1 MSPTPVVVCLG
12 LGLLPDGSL
21 PEMLVERCK
30 VAAEISKEKDL
41 MIINSGG
48 DPRKT
53 GVTEAS
59 AMTDFM
65 VTELGVEEKKVW
77 KEEKSISTCTN
88 AKNTL
93 EIFSAGENFIGRN
106 KSFNS
111 HNNSLLL
118 R

>member
-1 MSPTPVVVCLG
+1 MAPTPVVVCLG

-41 MIINSGG
+41 VIINSGG
-48 DPRKT
+48 DPRMT

-65 VTELGVEEKKVW
+65 VAKLGVEEKNVL
-77 KEEKSISTCTN
+77 KEEKAISTCTN

-93 EIFSAGENFIGRN
+93 EMMSTGDNYIG
-106 KSFNS
+106 K
-111 HNNSLLL
+111 NN
-118 R
+118 